1 MTDEIEDMFDDLS
14 KDADL
19 LDEYD
24 DEEES
29 EDVDGYW
36 DEPVAVHQR
45 HTCRS
50 CTHYGTT
57 GLQAYCD
64 EKQDEI
70 YDICDTCEAWSPR
83 Y

>member
-14 KDADL
+14 NQGVQQ
-19 LDEYD
+19 DEYD
-24 DEEES
+24 EGY

-50 CTHYGTT
+50 CFHYGTD
-57 GLQAYCD
+57 GRQAFCD
-64 EKQDEI
+64 AKDDEI
-70 YDICDTCEAWSPR
+70 YDICDTCDAWSPR